1 MNDVAAPAAS
11 SAASPALLRL
21 LAEVRAAVDARLP
34 ALLGGDAL
42 IPDTRDPLPA
52 AAREALLSPGK
63 RVRPALVVLAGDLF
77 EAPRPRLVEAGCA
90 IEMVHA
96 ASLVLDDLPSMDD
109 ATLRRGRPALH
120 VGHGEGNAIL
130 AAVTLLTRAF
140 GLLAEAG
147 LHARRG
153 GIPGSL
159 ALDLVSRLADASG
172 LLGLASGQALDLA
185 TDAAGA
191 TFDRLE
197 TIHARKTGALFVA
210 SAEFGAVLGGARQHE
225 LSAVRSY
232 ARNVGLG
239 FQIVDDL
246 LEAHGAADETGKS
259 ARRAPAP
266 SFVRHVGEA
275 GARTLVAELTE
286 HALVSLKPFGKKA
299 DLLREFAEMLRDRKK

>member
-1 MNDVAAPAAS
+1 MPTDVAAPS
-11 SAASPALLRL
+11 ASPALSRF

-34 ALLGGDAL
+34 ALLEGDAQ
-42 IPDTRDPLPA
+42 DTDSGDPLPSA
-52 AAREALLSPGK
+52 TRDALLSPGK
-63 RVRPALVVLAGDLF
+63 RVRPALVVLAGELF
-77 EAPRPRLVEAGCA
+77 GAPRPRLIDAGCA

-120 VGHGEGNAIL
+120 VAHGEGIAIL

-153 GIPGSL
+153 GLPGSL
-159 ALDLVSRLADASG
+159 ALDLVSRLADALG

-185 TDAAGA
+185 TEEAGA

-210 SAEFGAVLGGARQHE
+210 SAEFGAVLGGARQNE

-232 ARNVGLG
+232 ARNVGLA

-246 LEAHGAADETGKS
+246 LEARGDAHAIGKS

-266 SFVRHVGEA
+266 TFVRHVGEE
-275 GARTLVAELTE
+275 GARTLVAELTG
-286 HALVSLKPFGKKA
+286 HALVSLQPFGKKA

>member
-1 MNDVAAPAAS
+1 MAAPAAP
-11 SAASPALLRL
+11 SASSPALSAL

-34 ALLGGDAL
+34 ALLAGDAYVAD
-42 IPDTRDPLPA
+42 PRDPLPS

-77 EAPRPRLVEAGCA
+77 EAPRARLVDAGCA

-120 VGHGEGNAIL
+120 VAHGEGNAIL
-130 AAVTLLTRAF
+130 AAVTLLVRAF
-140 GLLAEAG
+140 GLLAESG

-159 ALDLVSRLADASG
+159 ALDLVSRLSEASG

-185 TDAAGA
+185 TDETGA
-191 TFDRLE
+191 TFDLLE
-197 TIHARKTGALFVA
+197 MIHARKTGALFVA
-210 SAEFGAVLGGARQHE
+210 SAEFGAVLGGARQKE

-232 ARNVGLG
+232 ARNVGLA

-246 LEAHGAADETGKS
+246 LETRGDAGETGKW
-259 ARRAPAP
+259 ARRVPAP
-266 SFVRHVGEA
+266 TFVRHVGEA
-275 GARTLVAELTE
+275 GARTLVAELTQ
-286 HALVSLKPFGKKA
+286 HALESMRSFGKKG
-299 DLLREFAEMLRDRKK
+299 DLLREFAEMLRDRKS